1 MYRAGWRKYLE
12 FCRTYSLHP
21 LPVTE
26 HKQLTFSAYLSLT
39 VNWGTIRSYLS
50 AIRFVQ
56 IRTGLPDPSATPSPK
71 LPYVLNGIRR
81 ASPQHT
87 RIQRLPVTP
96 ALLSS
101 IHSLWSQQPITFD
114 KTMLWAA
121 FCTGFFGCM
130 RAGEFTATSEH
141 IPTNQQQ
148 YLASTDL
155 TVNCH
160 HNPQVIT
167 LHLRHSKT
175 DQFSR
180 GAHIYFGR
188 TQSVL
193 CPVSALL
200 AYMAIRPPTPGPLFI
215 FQDGTPLTRQKLV
228 YHLRKAVSNLGLTTA
243 GYSGHSFRIGAAS
256 TAARVGINDSTIQLM
271 GRWKSS
277 AFLTYIR
284 SSKDQLVRVSTLMA
298 SPSLDS

>member
-1 MYRAGWRKYLE
+1 
-12 FCRTYSLHP
+12 
-21 LPVTE
+21 
-26 HKQLTFSAYLSLT
+26 
-39 VNWGTIRSYLS
+39 
-50 AIRFVQ
+50 
-56 IRTGLPDPSATPSPK
+56 
-71 LPYVLNGIRR
+71 
-81 ASPQHT
+81 
-87 RIQRLPVTP
+87 
-96 ALLSS
+96 
-101 IHSLWSQQPITFD
+101 
-114 KTMLWAA
+114 
-121 FCTGFFGCM
+121 M

-155 TVNCH
+155 TVDCH

-200 AYMAIRPPTPGPLFI
+200 TYMAIRPPTPGPLFI
-215 FQDGTPLTRQKLV
+215 FLDGTPLTRQKLV

-243 GYSGHSFRIGAAS
+243 GHSFRIGAAS

-284 SSKDQLVRVSTLMA
+284 SLKDQLVRVSTLLA

>member
-1 MYRAGWRKYLE
+1 MCYQLAHHTDSGLGLASLDLLVQSYFDQGIAVSTKSVYRAGWRKYLE

-39 VNWGTIRSYLS
+39 VNWGTTRSYLS

-121 FCTGFFGCM
+121 FCTGFFWVY
-130 RAGEFTATSEH
+130 E
-141 IPTNQQQ
+141 
-148 YLASTDL
+148 
-155 TVNCH
+155 
-160 HNPQVIT
+160 
-167 LHLRHSKT
+167 
-175 DQFSR
+175 SR
-180 GAHIYFGR
+180 RIYG
-188 TQSVL
+188 
-193 CPVSALL
+193 
-200 AYMAIRPPTPGPLFI
+200 
-215 FQDGTPLTRQKLV
+215 
-228 YHLRKAVSNLGLTTA
+228 NL
-243 GYSGHSFRIGAAS
+243 
-256 TAARVGINDSTIQLM
+256 
-271 GRWKSS
+271 
-277 AFLTYIR
+277 
-284 SSKDQLVRVSTLMA
+284 
-298 SPSLDS
+298 